1 MLDRISACA
10 VIAWLQLTA
19 RLPRSLARAMSYP
32 GGLLLALLMRRR
44 AAIVSTNLQHCF
56 PHWSAA
62 ELAAWRRRMFRSLA
76 YSFYEIAISWCR
88 RDSNKLPSCQIDGLE
103 HIQAAQADAR
113 GVLLVCG
120 HYTTMEIT
128 GRLIAEQVPLYC
140 VYRPLHNRQLERF
153 QNLSRNGYAKGLI
166 SKRTPGAIL
175 KALQQGDGVWMAPDQ
190 DFGPQRSVFVD
201 FFGRP
206 TATLTAVWRL
216 ARASHAVVLTMQPQR
231 LADGSYHIRIEPPL
245 PGADAD
251 GPESMLQAMNRRLE
265 QQIRQQPDQYW
276 WLHRRFKTRPDG
288 VADLYQS

>member
-1 MLDRISACA
+1 MPSGLAAIDSSPAA
-10 VIAWLQLTA
+10 QLA
-19 RLPRSLARAMSYP
+19 QVMSRP
-32 GGLLLALLMRRR
+32 GGLLLATLLRRR
-44 AAIVSTNLQHCF
+44 AIIVTANLQHCF
-56 PHWSAA
+56 PAGRLPNWHTGDGACSSHWPTVFMKSPSAGV
-62 ELAAWRRRMFRSLA
+62 AATV
-76 YSFYEIAISWCR
+76 
-88 RDSNKLPSCQIDGLE
+88 NKLPPCQIDGLQ
-103 HIQAAQADAR
+103 HVQAAQTDQR
-113 GVLLVCG
+113 GILLVCG

-128 GRLIAEQVPLYC
+128 GRLIAEQVPLHA
-140 VYRPLHNRQLERF
+140 VYRPLRNRLLERF
-153 QNLSRNGYAKGLI
+153 QNHGRGRYAHGLI
-166 SKRTPGAIL
+166 SKREPGRIL
-175 KALQQGDGVWMAPDQ
+175 RVLKSGGVVWMAPDQ

-201 FFGRP
+201 FFDRP

-216 ARASHAVVLTMQPQR
+216 ARASNAVVLTMQPQR